1 MTRFAAVLMGFA
13 LAGCAAAPAQDT
25 QKVEVGSDFTMAP
38 GSVTSIGGTG
48 LSIRFMAVT
57 EDTRCP
63 RDTTC
68 VWAGEVKV
76 QLEIRQ
82 PAQAAA
88 LVEIAEGG
96 STAAGEYR
104 LTVLKV
110 EPLPTST
117 AKIAPRDYR
126 ATLRTDAGA

>member
-1 MTRFAAVLMGFA
+1 
-13 LAGCAAAPAQDT
+13 
-25 QKVEVGSDFTMAP
+25 
-38 GSVTSIGGTG
+38 
-48 LSIRFMAVT
+48 
-57 EDTRCP
+57 
-63 RDTTC
+63 
-68 VWAGEVKV
+68 V